1 MKSTFRLYNQVNSS
15 FFNLI
20 KGISEVQQT
29 KGLALLLS
37 KSDIFL
43 NEFIYKLTDK
53 KLEFDEVIVNSE
65 LQSGA
70 KKDGGRIDILIRLFF
85 NKKPIK
91 SFLIEAK
98 SAKINIEQDSV
109 ISQLNRYVDEGF
121 PELEAF
127 TKQDSLLLVSLTKY
141 NTFSADNK
149 YRFVT
154 WSEIIDML
162 LKIKD
167 KSKEQFLNE
176 LTLDYL
182 KFLTN
187 IKGTMKF
194 YENEVLSI
202 PTAKETNLLATE
214 EPYIYECPDNA
225 KYRINSKPLYVA
237 FRKSGGGEMN
247 KLFGVDDIII
257 LNPST
262 DLDTFMNDDSYVKD
276 VRDRVKKYCDVT
288 NLKEVDDRK
297 QFFILSETNI
307 IELKHNPKPLKNNS
321 YRAYYQLADIL
332 KNDVVGLKK

>member
-43 NEFIYKLTDK
+43 NEFILKLTNN

-70 KKDGGRIDILIRLFF
+70 KKEGLRIDVLIRLFF

-98 SAKINIEQDSV
+98 SANKNIEQDAV
-109 ISQLNRYVDEGF
+109 KSQIDRYVDESF

-127 TKQDSLLLVSLTKY
+127 TNQDSLLLVSLTKY
-141 NTFSADNK
+141 NTVSADNK
-149 YRFVT
+149 YKFLT
-154 WSEIIDML
+154 WSEIINML

-214 EPYIYECPDNA
+214 EPFIYECPDNR
-225 KYRINSKPLYVA
+225 KYRINSKPLYVT
-237 FRKSGGGEMN
+237 FRKSGGGEMK

-262 DLDTFMNDDSYVKD
+262 DLDTFMNDESYDKD
-276 VRDRVKKYCDVT
+276 VRDRVKKYCDTT
-288 NLKEVDDRK
+288 NLKEIDDRK
-297 QFFILSETNI
+297 QFFILSVTNL

-321 YRAYYQLADIL
+321 YRAYYRLADIL
-332 KNDVVGLKK
+332 KNDIVGLK